1 MAPAELSER
10 IAALV
15 AEHGVG
21 DQSDSAASVAGA
33 VSYGAGGSEK
43 NPGLLRRHAFL
54 GARFDAGLAWVH
66 FPEGRGG
73 SALPRTEQI
82 GVEAE
87 FARLGAPPTAQ
98 ADNVIGYGMAAPT
111 ILEFGTDEQ
120 RDRLLR
126 PIFTGE
132 EIWCQLFSEP
142 GAGSDLAAVATRAI
156 RDGDDWIVS
165 GQKVWTSFAHTAKWA
180 ILLARTDPDVP
191 KHRGL
196 TYFIADMTAPG
207 IEVRPLRQITGE
219 AEFNEVF
226 FTDVRI
232 PDSARLGDEGNG
244 WAVAQGTLM
253 NERMA
258 ISGGAARESG
268 MVGLLAELWRSR
280 PELRRTALHDRLMR
294 LWVEAEVY
302 RFSCDRQRQQLIA
315 GRPGPDGSGSK
326 VTFAQL
332 QQDSTALELELLG
345 AQGLH
350 HEDWSL
356 RRPTESN
363 WLAGGATHRYLRA
376 KGNSIEGGTS
386 EILLNVIAERVLG
399 LPREPRSDSTLPW
412 KDLPR

>member
-1 MAPAELSER
+1 MAETRVAERDVRSRIAELVER
-10 IAALV
+10 
-15 AEHGVG
+15 HSR
-21 DQSDSAASVAGA
+21 DD
-33 VSYGAGGSEK
+33 
-43 NPGLLRRHAFL
+43 RRSFL

-66 FPEGRGG
+66 FPPGLGG
-73 SALPRTEQI
+73 LGLPRTAQI
-82 GVEAE
+82 MVEEE

-120 RDRLLR
+120 RNTLLR
-126 PIFTGE
+126 PIFTAE
-132 EIWCQLFSEP
+132 EVWCQLFSEP
-142 GAGSDLAAVATRAI
+142 DAGSDLAAVATRAI
-156 RDGDDWIVS
+156 RDGDDWIVT

-180 ILLARTDPDVP
+180 ILLARTDTEAP
-191 KHRGL
+191 KHRGM
-196 TYFIADMTAPG
+196 TYFIADMTVPG
-207 IEVRPLRQITGE
+207 VEVRPLRQITGE

-232 PDSARLGDEGNG
+232 PDVARLGAEGNG
-244 WAVAQGTLM
+244 WAVAQATLM

-258 ISGGAARESG
+258 IGGAAARESG
-268 MVGLLAELWRSR
+268 MVGKLAALWRDR
-280 PELRRTALHDRLMR
+280 PELRRTALHDKLMR

-302 RFSCDRQRQQLIA
+302 RFSSERQRQQLLA

-326 VTFAQL
+326 VTYAQL
-332 QQDSTALELELLG
+332 NQDSTALELEVLG
-345 AQGLH
+345 AEGLH

-363 WLAGGATHRYLRA
+363 WTAGGATHRYLRA

-399 LPREPRSDSTLPW
+399 LPREPRTDSGPARRGTQPAERAGTSQQGTSE
-412 KDLPR
+412 KRTDR

>member
-1 MAPAELSER
+1 MDR
-10 IAALV
+10 IATLV
-15 AEHGVG
+15 AEHGSG
-21 DQSDSAASVAGA
+21 D
-33 VSYGAGGSEK
+33 
-43 NPGLLRRHAFL
+43 RRTFL
-54 GARFDAGLAWVH
+54 AARFDAGLAWVH
-66 FPEGRGG
+66 FPIGLGG
-73 SALPRTEQI
+73 SGLPRTEQVA
-82 GVEAE
+82 VEEA
-87 FARLGAPPTAQ
+87 FGQLGAPSTAQ

-120 RDRLLR
+120 QNRLLR

-132 EIWCQLFSEP
+132 DIWCQLFSEP
-142 GAGSDLAAVATRAI
+142 GAGSDLAAVATRAV
-156 RDGDDWIVS
+156 RDGEDWIVS

-180 ILLARTDPDVP
+180 ILLARTNPDVP

-196 TYFIADMTAPG
+196 TYFVADMSAPG
-207 IEVRPLRQITGE
+207 VEVRPLRQITGE

-258 ISGGAARESG
+258 IGGGADRESG
-268 MVGLLAELWRSR
+268 MVGKLADLWRDR
-280 PELRRTALHDRLMR
+280 PELRRPALHDRMMR

-302 RFSCDRQRQQLIA
+302 RFATERQLQQLLS

-326 VTFAQL
+326 ITYAQL
-332 QQDSTALELELLG
+332 NQETTALELEVLG
-345 AQGLH
+345 SEGLQ

-363 WLAGGATHRYLRA
+363 WLAGDPTHRYLRS

-386 EILLNVIAERVLG
+386 EVLLNVIAERVLG
-399 LPREPRSDSTLPW
+399 LPREPRSDTGLAW

>member
-1 MAPAELSER
+1 
-10 IAALV
+10 
-15 AEHGVG
+15 
-21 DQSDSAASVAGA
+21 
-33 VSYGAGGSEK
+33 
-43 NPGLLRRHAFL
+43 
-54 GARFDAGLAWVH
+54 
-66 FPEGRGG
+66 
-73 SALPRTEQI
+73 
-82 GVEAE
+82 
-87 FARLGAPPTAQ
+87 Q

-111 ILEFGTDEQ
+111 ILEFGTAEQ
-120 RDRLLR
+120 RDTLLR

-132 EIWCQLFSEP
+132 DIWCQLFSEP
-142 GAGSDLAAVATRAI
+142 GAGSDLAAVATRAV
-156 RDGDDWIVS
+156 RDGDDWVVT

-180 ILLARTDPDVP
+180 ILLARTNADVP

-207 IEVRPLRQITGE
+207 VEVRPLRQLTGE

-226 FTDVRI
+226 FTDVRV

-258 ISGGAARESG
+258 IGGGVTRESG
-268 MVGLLAELWRSR
+268 MIGKLAGLWRDR
-280 PELRRTALHDRLMR
+280 PELRRPALHDRLMQ
-294 LWVEAEVY
+294 LWVEAEAY
-302 RFSCDRQRQQLIA
+302 RFSSERQRQQLLA

-326 VTFAQL
+326 VTYAQL
-332 QQDSTALELELLG
+332 NQDSTALELEVL
-345 AQGLH
+345 AAEGLH

-363 WLAGGATHRYLRA
+363 WLAGGATHRYLRT

-399 LPREPRSDSTLPW
+399 LPREPRTDGSPTG
-412 KDLPR
+412 KDVPR

>member
-1 MAPAELSER
+1 MANAELAGR
-10 IAALV
+10 IAELV
-15 AEHGVG
+15 AEHGTG
-21 DQSDSAASVAGA
+21 ERA
-33 VSYGAGGSEK
+33 
-43 NPGLLRRHAFL
+43 AFL

-66 FPEGRGG
+66 FPEGHGG
-73 SALPRTEQI
+73 LGLPRTEQSAI
-82 GVEAE
+82 EDE

-120 RDRLLR
+120 RQTLLR

-132 EIWCQLFSEP
+132 DIWCQLFSEP
-142 GAGSDLAAVATRAI
+142 GAGSDLAAVATRAV
-156 RDGDDWIVS
+156 RDGDYWIVS
-165 GQKVWTSFAHTAKWA
+165 GQKVWTSFAHVAKWA
-180 ILLARTDPDVP
+180 ILLARTNPDVP

-196 TYFIADMTAPG
+196 TYFVADMNAPG
-207 IEVRPLRQITGE
+207 VEVRPLRQLTGE

-258 ISGGAARESG
+258 IGGAATRESG
-268 MVGLLAELWRSR
+268 MVGVLAALWRER
-280 PELRRTALHDRLMR
+280 PELRRPALHERLMR
-294 LWVEAEVY
+294 LWVEAEAF
-302 RFSCDRQRQQLIA
+302 RLSSERQRQQLLA

-326 VTFAQL
+326 VTFAAL
-332 QQDSTALELELLG
+332 QQGSTALELEVLG
-345 AQGLH
+345 AEGLH

-363 WLAGGATHRYLRA
+363 WLAGGASHRYLRA

-399 LPREPRSDSTLPW
+399 LPREPHSDSGLAW

>member
-1 MAPAELSER
+1 MLEAELADR
-10 IAALV
+10 IAELV
-15 AEHGVG
+15 AT
-21 DQSDSAASVAGA
+21 
-33 VSYGAGGSEK
+33 YGQTD
-43 NPGLLRRHAFL
+43 RQTFL

-66 FPEGRGG
+66 FPPGYGG
-73 SALPRTEQI
+73 SGLPRTEQNA
-82 GVEAE
+82 VEEE

-98 ADNVIGYGMAAPT
+98 ADNAIGYGMAAPT

-120 RDRLLR
+120 KDTLLR

-132 EIWCQLFSEP
+132 DIWCQLFSEP
-142 GAGSDLAAVATRAI
+142 GAGSDLAAVASRAV
-156 RDGDDWIVS
+156 REGSNWIVT
-165 GQKVWTSFAHTAKWA
+165 GQKVWTSFAHIAKWA

-196 TYFIADMTAPG
+196 TYFVADMTAPG
-207 IEVRPLRQITGE
+207 VEVRPLRQITGE

-226 FTDVRI
+226 FTDVSI

-244 WAVAQGTLM
+244 WAVAQATLM

-280 PELRRTALHDRLMR
+280 PELRRPALHDRLMR
-294 LWVEAEVY
+294 LWVDAEVY
-302 RFSCDRQRQQLIA
+302 RLSTDRQRQQLLA

-326 VTFAQL
+326 VTYAQL
-332 QQDSTALELELLG
+332 NQESTALELEVLG
-345 AQGLH
+345 AEGLR

-363 WLAGGATHRYLRA
+363 WSAGGATHRYLRT
-376 KGNSIEGGTS
+376 KGNSIEGGSS

-399 LPREPRSDSTLPW
+399 LPRESRSDTGAW

>member
-1 MAPAELSER
+1 MANAELAGR
-10 IAALV
+10 IAELV
-15 AEHGVG
+15 AEHGTG
-21 DQSDSAASVAGA
+21 ERA
-33 VSYGAGGSEK
+33 
-43 NPGLLRRHAFL
+43 AFL

-66 FPEGRGG
+66 FPEGHGG
-73 SALPRTEQI
+73 LGLPRTEQSAI
-82 GVEAE
+82 EDE

-120 RDRLLR
+120 RQTLLR

-132 EIWCQLFSEP
+132 DIWCQLFSEP
-142 GAGSDLAAVATRAI
+142 GAGSDLAAVATRAV
-156 RDGDDWIVS
+156 RDGDYWIVS
-165 GQKVWTSFAHTAKWA
+165 GQKVWTSFAHVAKWA
-180 ILLARTDPDVP
+180 ILLARTNPDVP

-196 TYFIADMTAPG
+196 TYFVADMNAPG
-207 IEVRPLRQITGE
+207 VEVRPLRQITGE

-258 ISGGAARESG
+258 IGGAATRESG
-268 MVGLLAELWRSR
+268 MVGVLAALWRER
-280 PELRRTALHDRLMR
+280 PELRRPALHERLMR
-294 LWVEAEVY
+294 LWVEAEAF
-302 RFSCDRQRQQLIA
+302 RLSSERQRQQLLA

-326 VTFAQL
+326 VTFAAL
-332 QQDSTALELELLG
+332 QQGSTALELEVLG
-345 AQGLH
+345 AEGLH

-363 WLAGGATHRYLRA
+363 WLAGGASHRYLRA

-399 LPREPRSDSTLPW
+399 LPREPHSDSGLAW

>member
-1 MAPAELSER
+1 MLKPELAER
-10 IAALV
+10 IAELV
-15 AEHGVG
+15 ATYGNA
-21 DQSDSAASVAGA
+21 DRPDSAATVAGA
-33 VSYGAGGSEK
+33 ALYEAGGSDE
-43 NPGLLRRHAFL
+43 NPGLLRRQTFL

-66 FPEGRGG
+66 FPPGYGG
-73 SALPRTEQI
+73 SGMSRTEQPA
-82 GVEAE
+82 VEDE

-120 RDRLLR
+120 KNTLLR

-132 EIWCQLFSEP
+132 DIWCQLFSEP
-142 GAGSDLAAVATRAI
+142 GAGSDLAAVATRAV
-156 RDGDDWIVS
+156 RDGHNWIVT

-196 TYFIADMTAPG
+196 TYFVADMTAPG
-207 IEVRPLRQITGE
+207 VEVRPLRQITGE

-226 FTDVRI
+226 LTDVTI

-244 WAVAQGTLM
+244 WAVAQATLM

-258 ISGGAARESG
+258 ISGAGARESG
-268 MVGLLAELWRSR
+268 LVGLLAGLWRSR
-280 PELRRTALHDRLMR
+280 PELRRPALHDRFMR
-294 LWVEAEVY
+294 LWVDAEVY
-302 RFSCDRQRQQLIA
+302 RLSTDRQRQLLLA

-326 VTFAQL
+326 VTYAQL
-332 QQDSTALELELLG
+332 NQDSSALELEVLG
-345 AQGLH
+345 AEGLQ

-363 WLAGGATHRYLRA
+363 WSAGGATHRYLRA
-376 KGNSIEGGTS
+376 KGNSIEGGSS

-399 LPREPRSDSTLPW
+399 LPREPRSDTGAW
-412 KDLPR
+412 KDRPR

>member
-1 MAPAELSER
+1 MASADLSDR
-10 IAALV
+10 IADVV
-15 AEHGVG
+15 AQHGTG
-21 DQSDSAASVAGA
+21 DRTS
-33 VSYGAGGSEK
+33 
-43 NPGLLRRHAFL
+43 FL

-66 FPEGRGG
+66 FPEGYGG
-73 SALPRTEQI
+73 LGRPRTEQI
-82 GVEAE
+82 AIEGG
-87 FARLGAPPTAQ
+87 FARLGAPATAQ
-98 ADNVIGYGMAAPT
+98 AYNVIGYGMAAPT

-120 RDRLLR
+120 RQTLLR

-132 EIWCQLFSEP
+132 DIWCQLFSEP
-142 GAGSDLAAVATRAI
+142 GAGSDLAAVATRAV

-165 GQKVWTSFAHTAKWA
+165 GQKVWTSFAHVAKWA
-180 ILLARTDPDVP
+180 ILLARTNPDAP

-196 TYFIADMTAPG
+196 TYFIADMAASG
-207 IEVRPLRQITGE
+207 VEVRPLRQITGE

-226 FTDVRI
+226 FTEVRI

-258 ISGGAARESG
+258 IGGGAVRESG
-268 MVGLLAELWRSR
+268 MLGLLATLWRER
-280 PELRRTALHDRLMR
+280 PELRRPALHDRLMR
-294 LWVEAEVY
+294 LWVEAEAY
-302 RFSCDRQRQQLIA
+302 RLASERQRQQLLA

-326 VTFAQL
+326 VTYAAL
-332 QQDSTALELELLG
+332 NQDSTALELELLG
-345 AQGLH
+345 AEGLH

-363 WLAGGATHRYLRA
+363 WLAGGASHRYLRA

-399 LPREPRSDSTLPW
+399 LPREPRSDGGVAQ
-412 KDLPR
+412 KDQPR

>member
-1 MAPAELSER
+1 MANAELSGW
-10 IAALV
+10 IAELV
-15 AEHGVG
+15 AEHG
-21 DQSDSAASVAGA
+21 
-33 VSYGAGGSEK
+33 
-43 NPGLLRRHAFL
+43 PGERAAFL

-66 FPEGRGG
+66 FPKGHGG
-73 SALPRTEQI
+73 LGLPRTEQSAI
-82 GVEAE
+82 EDE

-120 RDRLLR
+120 RQTLLR

-132 EIWCQLFSEP
+132 DIWCQLFSEP
-142 GAGSDLAAVATRAI
+142 GAGSDLAAVATRAV
-156 RDGDDWIVS
+156 RDGDYWIVS
-165 GQKVWTSFAHTAKWA
+165 GQKVWTSFAHVAKWA
-180 ILLARTDPDVP
+180 ILLVRTNPDVP

-196 TYFIADMTAPG
+196 TYFVADMNAPG
-207 IEVRPLRQITGE
+207 VEVRPLRQITGE

-258 ISGGAARESG
+258 IGGAATRESG
-268 MVGLLAELWRSR
+268 MVGVLAALWRER
-280 PELRRTALHDRLMR
+280 PELRRPALHERLMR
-294 LWVEAEVY
+294 LWVEAEAF
-302 RFSCDRQRQQLIA
+302 RLSSERQRQQLLA

-326 VTFAQL
+326 VTFAAL
-332 QQDSTALELELLG
+332 QQGSTALELEVLG
-345 AQGLH
+345 AEGLH

-363 WLAGGATHRYLRA
+363 WLAGGASHRYLRA

-399 LPREPRSDSTLPW
+399 LPREPQSDSGLAW